1 MLTIITYCVL
11 TLSVAITLGIL
22 IRMSVAVRA
31 FKRRAFLPEPN
42 TDALPTVSVCIPARN
57 ESNAMTQCL
66 ERVIAS
72 NYPKLE
78 IIVFDDQSGDN
89 TSFLIKSFAHAGVR
103 FIDGSPLPEGWLGK
117 NFAQHHLYRESSG
130 EYILYLDV
138 DTHITPSTIS
148 TLVAQITSEKATMI
162 SVLPSRNDS
171 FRMSVL
177 FATLRYFWTLIF
189 HRSSRPA
196 VASSLWLI
204 SRSYLEEH
212 GDGFENRKD
221 TIEPEVSIAAELMR
235 SDRYHFYIND
245 AQLGVSY
252 EKKWLSQCETAIR
265 LLFPFVG
272 GTSSGCIAALGG
284 LFLLI
289 FPAHV
294 LIVSVSTRHW
304 SYETLTALVA
314 LSLFF
319 LAYAIYLSVT
329 WTKGRII
336 GLILLPITLLQ
347 EVVLLLMSAYRYKT
361 NTITWKGRP
370 IYSSP
375 RVKNTQ

>member
-1 MLTIITYCVL
+1 MLMIINYL
-11 TLSVAITLGIL
+11 ILALSVALSLTVL
-22 IRMSVAVRA
+22 IRIGTALHAFRRRLSVQKNHHAS
-31 FKRRAFLPEPN
+31 
-42 TDALPTVSVCIPARN
+42 LPTVSVCIPARN

-72 NYPKLE
+72 DYPKLE
-78 IIVFDDQSGDN
+78 VIVFDDQSGDN

-103 FIDGSPLPEGWLGK
+103 FIEGGPLPEGWLGK
-117 NFAQHHLYRESSG
+117 NFAQHNLFRESSG

-138 DTHITPSTIS
+138 DTHVTPHTIS
-148 TLVAQITSEKATMI
+148 TLITQSTTEDTTML
-162 SVLPSRNDS
+162 SVLPSRDDGL
-171 FRMSVL
+171 RMSVL

-189 HRSSRPA
+189 HGKHQPA

-204 SRSYLEEH
+204 SRQYLEENMN
-212 GDGFENRKD
+212 GFELIKNI
-221 TIEPEVSIAAELMR
+221 TEPEVRIAERLMSANKYR
-235 SDRYHFYIND
+235 FYLND
-245 AQLGVSY
+245 AQIGVSY
-252 EKKWLSQCETAIR
+252 EKKWRSQCETAIR